1 MVFAESAVHPGSSCI
16 LSPRLSLSGR
26 NRGAFSLEESDV
38 SHHKDNREGDVGR
51 VSQSQ
56 ASLLN
61 LTRLLKGFSV
71 SVYIRQ
77 KLIASCRSDV
87 FSDRKKIR
95 QISVSRLGIFP

>member
-1 MVFAESAVHPGSSCI
+1 M
-16 LSPRLSLSGR
+16 
-26 NRGAFSLEESDV
+26 

>member
-1 MVFAESAVHPGSSCI
+1 MC
-16 LSPRLSLSGR
+16 
-26 NRGAFSLEESDV
+26 
-38 SHHKDNREGDVGR
+38 HHKDNREGDVGR

-61 LTRLLKGFSV
+61 LTLLLKGFSV

-87 FSDRKKIR
+87 FSDR
-95 QISVSRLGIFP
+95 QEENTTDFSQ

>member
-38 SHHKDNREGDVGR
+38 CHHKDNREGDVGR

-61 LTRLLKGFSV
+61 LTLLLKGFSV

-87 FSDRKKIR
+87 FSDR
-95 QISVSRLGIFP
+95 QEENTTDFSQ